1 MNFITVLNHSLYV
14 SLILI
19 ALTTDIVSIIQ
30 QASFGGV
37 DSQALLTSDNYGNDV
52 LDLNLE
58 IAKLNDND
66 VTGYRNASFGFTSSP
81 QR

>member
-37 DSQALLTSDNYGNDV
+37 DSQALLTSDNYGNV